1 MSGHSKWS
9 QIKRKKAVLDAKRGK
24 VFTRLI
30 REITVA
36 ARMGGGEEDANPRL
50 RQAVLAAKAANM
62 PSENVKRAIQRGTG
76 ELPGITYEEAVFEG
90 YGPGGVAIMMEVM
103 TDNRKRTVAE
113 IRHLMTKYGG
123 NLGESGCVAW
133 MFEKKGLVTVDKN
146 GVDEEMLLETVLEG
160 GGDDFVEEEDVYE
173 ITLAPENLADLKHH
187 LESKEFNV
195 TGAEI
200 TNIPSETAKIAGET
214 ARKVLNLMESLEDH
228 DDIQTL
234 SSNFDMDETV
244 IAEVQ

>member
-1 MSGHSKWS
+1 MAGHSKWA
-9 QIKRKKAVLDAKRGK
+9 QIKRKKAVVDAKRGK

-62 PSENVKRAIQRGTG
+62 PADNVKRAIQRGTG
-76 ELPGITYEEAVFEG
+76 ELPGVTYEEAVFEG

-113 IRHLMTKYGG
+113 IRHLMTMYGG
-123 NLGESGCVAW
+123 NLGASGCVAW

-146 GVDEEMLLETVLEG
+146 EMDEDRLLETVLEG

-173 ITLAPENLADLKHH
+173 ITSEPERMADLKHH
-187 LESKEFNV
+187 LEHNRFTV

-200 TNIPSETAKIAGET
+200 SNIPRDTARVEGET
-214 ARKVLNLMESLEDH
+214 ARKVINLMESLEDH

-234 SSNFDMDETV
+234 SSNFDMDEVV

>member
-1 MSGHSKWS
+1 MNMLHYLNQFFGG
-9 QIKRKKAVLDAKRGK
+9 I
-24 VFTRLI
+24 
-30 REITVA
+30 
-36 ARMGGGEEDANPRL
+36 GGEDVND
-50 RQAVLAAKAANM
+50 
-62 PSENVKRAIQRGTG
+62 
-76 ELPGITYEEAVFEG
+76 LPLETREG
-90 YGPGGVAIMMEVM
+90 ALGPGRLLDQKLGDRGSVVATVIAG
-103 TDNRKRTVAE
+103 DN
-113 IRHLMTKYGG
+113 Y
-123 NLGESGCVAW
+123 
-133 MFEKKGLVTVDKN
+133 
-146 GVDEEMLLETVLEG
+146 
-160 GGDDFVEEEDVYE
+160 FVEEEDVYE

>member
-1 MSGHSKWS
+1 MAGHSKWA
-9 QIKRKKAVLDAKRGK
+9 QIKRKKAVVDAKRGK

-62 PSENVKRAIQRGTG
+62 PADNVKRAIQRGTG
-76 ELPGITYEEAVFEG
+76 ELPGVTYEEAVFEG

-123 NLGESGCVAW
+123 NLGASGCVAW

-146 GVDEEMLLETVLEG
+146 EVDEDRLLETVLEG

-173 ITLAPENLADLKHH
+173 ITSEPERMADLKHH
-187 LESKEFNV
+187 LEHNRFTV

-200 TNIPSETAKIAGET
+200 SNIPRDTARVEGET

-234 SSNFDMDETV
+234 SSNFDMDEVV